1 MTTAD
6 FDYAEP
12 KRNGGLDSWPDRQAP
27 GNSARASKAAQSYR
41 HTAGQDYIVAGDDS
55 EIEHI
60 VADHLEYWHK
70 LQPPATVADA
80 SVSAQ
85 RGTAG
90 GELQGSGGDGTDKG
104 FRRTPVAWGVFGL
117 TVAILFGHI
126 MIQIGAMTSGKSD
139 PFANPQSVWSGC
151 EISKGRIDC
160 R

>member
-6 FDYAEP
+6 FDFAEP
-12 KRNGGLDSWPDRQAP
+12 KRNGSLGTKFTTTAP
-27 GNSARASKAAQSYR
+27 RNPARSSISGNGYAAEAQQNYR
-41 HTAGQDYIVAGDDS
+41 TAAGDGES
-55 EIEHI
+55 EYV

-104 FRRTPVAWGVFGL
+104 FRRSPVAWGVFGL
-117 TVAILFGHI
+117 AVAILFGHI
-126 MIQIGAMTSGKSD
+126 MIQIGAATSGKSD